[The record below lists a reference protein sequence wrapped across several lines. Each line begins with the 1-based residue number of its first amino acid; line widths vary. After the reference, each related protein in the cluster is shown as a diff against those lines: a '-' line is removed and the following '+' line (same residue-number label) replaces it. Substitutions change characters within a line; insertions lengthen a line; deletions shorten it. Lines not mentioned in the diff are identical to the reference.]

1 MCLFFS
7 RSAEEEDRRKES
19 KSRTC
24 DEITTR
30 ISVAR
35 HSHGNCPARKF
46 VLKKKLP
53 GTKPQPT
60 SSRKIYGKVR
70 IHLTSIVSL
79 SLSLSLSRARVVYF
93 TNTRWMHFNLNAR
106 RILLLPS
113 LLLSLSFFFLF
124 IFIATGT
131 SLHERNRQDADDRE
145 ASSRDDW
152 KVNVGHGVSSAF
164 PLKFMSS
171 VQQEFNLNV
180 SIFF

>member
-60 SSRKIYGKVR
+60 SSRKIYGEVR
-70 IHLTSIVSL
+70 IHLTSTVSL
-79 SLSLSLSRARVVYF
+79 SLSLPFSRAGRLLYKHTV
-93 TNTRWMHFNLNAR
+93 NA
-106 RILLLPS
+106 
-113 LLLSLSFFFLF
+113 F
-124 IFIATGT
+124 
-131 SLHERNRQDADDRE
+131 
-145 ASSRDDW
+145 
-152 KVNVGHGVSSAF
+152 
-164 PLKFMSS
+164 
-171 VQQEFNLNV
+171 
-180 SIFF
+180 